1 MFLSIR
7 LEQGIFVINFIIAHV
22 NKHVNSINT
31 TGNSRTREQ
40 QKVHNIRKM
49 LKHDDF

>member
-7 LEQGIFVINFIIAHV
+7 LEQGIFVTNFIIAHV

-31 TGNSRTREQ
+31 AGVPTESTQ
-40 QKVHNIRKM
+40 YSQHVKT
-49 LKHDDF
+49 